1 MERIT
6 LQEFLSLPDHEQM
19 EIISKEGKFVK
30 NKNDNNRKTELYAID
45 KFFVEVQVSKV

>member
-19 EIISKEGKFVK
+19 EIISKEGKLVK
-30 NKNDNNRKTELYAID
+30 NRNENSKKIELYAID
-45 KFFVEVQVSKV
+45 KFFVELEVNKV

>member
-6 LQEFLSLPDHEQM
+6 LQEFLSLPHQEQM

-30 NKNDNNRKTELYAID
+30 YRVENNKKTELYAID
-45 KFFVEVQVSKV
+45 KFFVEMEVSRV